1 MAGMLRTRSLLRLC
15 ILIFT
20 LVFASPLFTQTGAD
34 QLPPIT
40 EDSQLGRDRERKD
53 PDQEKREHDM
63 EKARNKERQQTL
75 QKDTAQLLQLA
86 TELKQYVDKTNE
98 HTLSVDVIKK
108 AEEIE
113 KLAHKVKEKMR
124 SN

>member
-1 MAGMLRTRSLLRLC
+1 MFRINSLVRL
-15 ILIFT
+15 
-20 LVFASPLFTQTGAD
+20 LVFLSVLACAAPLIPQVDTG
-34 QLPPIT
+34 QFPPSAQ
-40 EDSQLGRDRERKD
+40 DPQLGRDRERKD
-53 PDQEKREHDM
+53 PDQEKRERDM

-86 TELKQYVDKTNE
+86 TELKQYVDKSNE
-98 HTLSVDVIKK
+98 NTLSLDVIKK

-113 KLAHKVKEKMR
+113 KLAHKVREKMR

>member
-1 MAGMLRTRSLLRLC
+1 MLRTSSTLRL
-15 ILIFT
+15 FVF
-20 LVFASPLFTQTGAD
+20 LVALTGAAPFIGQVD
-34 QLPPIT
+34 QFPPSGQ
-40 EDSQLGRDRERKD
+40 EPQLGPPRERKD

-63 EKARNKERQQTL
+63 EKARNKERQQAL

-86 TELKQYVDKTNE
+86 TELKQFVEKSNE
-98 HTLSVDVIKK
+98 NTLSLDVIKK

-113 KLAHKVKEKMR
+113 KLAHRVREKMR

>member
-1 MAGMLRTRSLLRLC
+1 MLKTSLLLRLFV
-15 ILIFT
+15 LAVT
-20 LVFASPLFTQTGAD
+20 LLYISPLPAQSSAD
-34 QLPPIT
+34 QLPPAS

-53 PDQEKREHDM
+53 PDQEKRERDM
-63 EKARNKERQQTL
+63 EKARNKERQQAL

-86 TELKQYVDKTNE
+86 TELKQYVDKSNE
-98 HTLSVDVIKK
+98 NTLSLDVIKK

-113 KLAHKVKEKMR
+113 KLAHKVKDKMR

>member
-1 MAGMLRTRSLLRLC
+1 MLKSCPLLRFFL
-15 ILIFT
+15 LVVT
-20 LVFASPLFTQTGAD
+20 LVCASPLPAQSAAD
-34 QLPPIT
+34 QLPPAA

-63 EKARNKERQQTL
+63 EKARNKERQQAL
-75 QKDTAQLLQLA
+75 QKDTTQLLQLA

-98 HTLSVDVIKK
+98 NTLSVDVIKK

>member
-1 MAGMLRTRSLLRLC
+1 MSKTGSLLRL
-15 ILIFT
+15 F
-20 LVFASPLFTQTGAD
+20 VFIAALTCASPLIPQVD
-34 QLPPIT
+34 QLPPSAQ
-40 EDSQLGRDRERKD
+40 EPQLGRDERKD
-53 PDQEKREHDM
+53 PDQEKRERDM

-86 TELKQYVDKTNE
+86 TELKQYVDKSNE
-98 HTLSVDVIKK
+98 NTLSLDVIKK

-113 KLAHKVKEKMR
+113 KLAHRVKDKMR

>member
-1 MAGMLRTRSLLRLC
+1 L
-15 ILIFT
+15 F
-20 LVFASPLFTQTGAD
+20 VFLAALTSAAPFIGQVD
-34 QLPPIT
+34 QFPPSGQ
-40 EDSQLGRDRERKD
+40 EPQLGQPRERKD
-53 PDQEKREHDM
+53 PDQEKRERDM
-63 EKARNKERQQTL
+63 EKARNKERQQSL

-98 HTLSVDVIKK
+98 NTLSLDVIKK

-113 KLAHKVKEKMR
+113 KLAHKVREKMR